1 MLEIYYCTVAHALQ
15 TALAEYE
22 AAVAKLVP
30 KIGNIVAPDV
40 PTSDDEANNQ
50 TIKEHGPLPTGA
62 HYLHHHEVLFRIG
75 GYEPE
80 RGVQVAGHRGYFLRD
95 NGLLLNQA
103 LIQFGLAFLV
113 KRGYSVLQ
121 PPYFMNKVS
130 VLCTLITAIDAAV
143 GCCY

>member
-1 MLEIYYCTVAHALQ
+1 
-15 TALAEYE
+15 
-22 AAVAKLVP
+22 VP
-30 KIGNIVAPDV
+30 KIGNVVAPDV

-50 TIKEHGPLPTGA
+50 TIREFGPLPTGA

-121 PPYFMNKVS
+121 PPYFMNKVCLLLLFGYCS
-130 VLCTLITAIDAAV
+130 CLS
-143 GCCY
+143 CCV